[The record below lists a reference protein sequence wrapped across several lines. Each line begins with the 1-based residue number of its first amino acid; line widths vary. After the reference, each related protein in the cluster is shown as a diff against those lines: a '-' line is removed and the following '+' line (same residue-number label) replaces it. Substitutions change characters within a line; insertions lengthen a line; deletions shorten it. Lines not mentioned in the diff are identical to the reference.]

1 MAKLTERSLK
11 GKGGG
16 AGIGIV
22 RKISLMVRMGSNPS
36 GSRPNF
42 FGRQHLTFDK
52 GGKYCGGSLYAVVMN
67 RRNIRRGVGLPLP
80 KYHCNY
86 QKQVNRIIM

>member
-1 MAKLTERSLK
+1 MRGE
-11 GKGGG
+11 
-16 AGIGIV
+16 GIV
-22 RKISLMVRMGSNPS
+22 RFGKGWGGVRGGVAIPTVVA
-36 GSRPNF
+36 RIF

>member
-1 MAKLTERSLK
+1 MSFDEGEGIVWF
-11 GKGGG
+11 GKGGK
-16 AGIGIV
+16 AV
-22 RKISLMVRMGSNPS
+22 SPLAP
-36 GSRPNF
+36 
-42 FGRQHLTFDK
+42 FDK
-52 GGKYCGGSLYAVVMN
+52 GGKYCGVSLYAVVMN